1 MKKILLFLIPI
12 LFILSCEEEKEETAT
27 DDPLPIGENVI
38 GLWEGF
44 SICGYANSDCTGD
57 CQSVGYCED
66 ADGYELDDVED
77 QESCDAAGG
86 TWEEETPEGF
96 WVVFNEDGTVGQPA
110 VCWDEESDEDV
121 LMEDSTQCDGEW
133 SDYETFATYVIIDS
147 LITLTLIEYP
157 EDYSLYYQ
165 EDGTIDVHFEEGGRC
180 DCIDD
185 YYYNCD
191 WDELDDA
198 EDQES
203 CEALEGGE
211 WQEAE
216 CLSVQMMKIN

>member
-57 CQSVGYCED
+57 CQTV
-66 ADGYELDDVED
+66 
-77 QESCDAAGG
+77 
-86 TWEEETPEGF
+86 EEETPEGF
-96 WVVFNEDGTVGQPA
+96 WIVFNEDGTVGQPA
-110 VCWDEESDEDV
+110 SCWDEESDEDV

-165 EDGTIDVHFEEGGRC
+165 EDGTIDVHFEEGEEC

-185 YYYNCD
+185 DYNCD
-191 WDELDDA
+191 WDAIDDA

-203 CEALEGGE
+203 CEAIEGGE

-216 CLSVQMMKIN
+216 CFAVQMMKIN